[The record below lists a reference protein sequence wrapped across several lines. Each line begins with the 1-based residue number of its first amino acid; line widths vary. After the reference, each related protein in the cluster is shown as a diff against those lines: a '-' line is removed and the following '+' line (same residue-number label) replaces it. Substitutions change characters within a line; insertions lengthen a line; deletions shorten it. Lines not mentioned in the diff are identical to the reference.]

1 MERMTSHILWKIEN
15 VPNHQPAI
23 SHSKMAMFDNQ
34 VTGDAPPVLA
44 GNFRDDVPPAF
55 FRRGGGGR
63 RERYGDLL
71 GKWFMKSISGWWYS
85 YRSEK
90 YEFVSWDYYSKLN
103 GQIKHVPNHP
113 DLFCQIIKSIFIYI
127 YISTEQNYWLWVT
140 GKR

>member
-1 MERMTSHILWKIEN
+1 
-15 VPNHQPAI
+15 
-23 SHSKMAMFDNQ
+23 MAMFNNQ

-85 YRSEK
+85 YRSENMSSS
-90 YEFVSWDYYSKLN
+90 V
-103 GQIKHVPNHP
+103 GIIIPNWM
-113 DLFCQIIKSIFIYI
+113 DK
-127 YISTEQNYWLWVT
+127 
-140 GKR
+140 